1 MSSKPASTK
10 SEAQDVFLYRR
21 EVLKSPDEVLSEA
34 RKNHSIFKSNV
45 VTGSFR
51 PNVRNVGL
59 SRFQFG
65 DGEYAASVESMQRL
79 ITEKTARPEPL
90 PEMHEPVRLTRTL
103 SRSMSSRHN
112 PFRSSVCTK
121 PRLQVDDGGGV
132 STGPHDGELSPGQ
145 AQQQAQAQNQGKTD
159 TGKAQVEADTAAAA
173 AASAASEGA
182 GPAEPAIASDAN
194 QQAIIGRNDSVTSPA
209 AAGPVISRRPSV
221 GAGSRRS
228 TSFRSLAANKPQSP
242 HAGALSSP
250 SSGGG
255 FVGPAFWSV
264 DSVGERDGAGD
275 GEADADA
282 DNGSGGD
289 GSGDDG
295 SGGGQPSTTSPAN
308 ASAHA
313 SASTYPALANNT
325 PASGADSDL
334 DCGAGSPGGAFTS
347 SFSLFAPRSSVASP
361 VLSSNLSESSTCRV
375 DQLLRDLRKFK
386 VAATLATAAAG
397 GGRSARVSLSGGPR
411 FESARDQFIS
421 KGRSAT
427 LNHLPDDDG
436 KPTSGKTAA
445 AAVTVSAGGGEA
457 ADRPCNAHYNA
468 NARLHHHHH
477 HHHQNHVQYQ
487 QPMSPPPPPQLQ
499 QQAPPDRT
507 SSSQLQLHYMPS
519 PLAAPPGSSSSSG
532 APSPL
537 SRPGTARLSTAG
549 VPMAFVAA
557 GVPGSPSL
565 PVSPAAAG
573 SPAAAAWTSATQLGG
588 GASASATAP
597 SQWTHRRLH
606 NPPAVDDDRPASK
619 PHNAFSSSM
628 LNAAASPN
636 LSPRTSHPAAT
647 GPGAMAAAAAAAA
660 SVAAA
665 APPSPAG
672 AGPAAGR
679 SSARRS
685 IGEVPVA
692 MPPSRSTAPG
702 APLDG
707 WSSRGAGL
715 ANGNV
720 RRHVTVGNFFSNL
733 LAAAGGQARSTGFAS
748 QPEAS

>member
-436 KPTSGKTAA
+436 KPTSG
-445 AAVTVSAGGGEA
+445 
-457 ADRPCNAHYNA
+457 
-468 NARLHHHHH
+468 
-477 HHHQNHVQYQ
+477 
-487 QPMSPPPPPQLQ
+487 
-499 QQAPPDRT
+499 
-507 SSSQLQLHYMPS
+507 
-519 PLAAPPGSSSSSG
+519 
-532 APSPL
+532 
-537 SRPGTARLSTAG
+537 TARLSTAG